1 VVKLNRLIRFSWF
14 GFVIAFALLAAS
26 IQLAAAQ
33 GVGEGVAPDNNVG
46 RWAFLVGTFLPLAA
60 AAVIRQGWR
69 SEVKGGAVFVFSVV
83 AAAGT
88 SYFAGEFERGDFLS
102 AVLIIL
108 VMASITYQTL
118 WKPSGIAPA
127 IEQQTG

>member
-1 VVKLNRLIRFSWF
+1 VRKLKIIRVIWLA
-14 GFVIAFALLAAS
+14 FVLTVGLVATAS
-26 IQLAAAQ
+26 AQ
-33 GVGEGVAPDNNVG
+33 ESAVLPDTNVG

-60 AAVIRQGWR
+60 AAVIRQRWR
-69 SEVKGGAVFVFSVV
+69 SEVKGGAVFVFSVL

-102 AVLIIL
+102 AALIIL

>member
-1 VVKLNRLIRFSWF
+1 VRKLKIIRIFWLA
-14 GFVIAFALLAAS
+14 FVLTIGLVATAS
-26 IQLAAAQ
+26 AQ
-33 GVGEGVAPDNNVG
+33 ESAVLPDTNVG

-60 AAVIRQGWR
+60 AAVIRQRWR
-69 SEVKGGAVFVFSVV
+69 SEVKGGAIFVFSMI

-88 SYFAGEFERGDFLS
+88 AHFAGEFQRGDVLS
-102 AVLIIL
+102 AALIIL

>member
-1 VVKLNRLIRFSWF
+1 VRKLKIIRIFWLA
-14 GFVIAFALLAAS
+14 FVLTIGLVATAS
-26 IQLAAAQ
+26 AQ
-33 GVGEGVAPDNNVG
+33 ETAVLPDTNVG

-60 AAVIRQGWR
+60 AAVIRQRWR
-69 SEVKGGAVFVFSVV
+69 SEVKGGAVFVFSVL

-102 AVLIIL
+102 AALIIL

>member
-1 VVKLNRLIRFSWF
+1 VRKLKIIRIFWLA
-14 GFVIAFALLAAS
+14 FVLTIGLVATAS
-26 IQLAAAQ
+26 AQ
-33 GVGEGVAPDNNVG
+33 ESAVLPDTNVG

-60 AAVIRQGWR
+60 AAVIRQRWR
-69 SEVKGGAVFVFSVV
+69 SEVKGGAVFVFSLI

-88 SYFAGEFERGDFLS
+88 AHFAGELHRGDFLS
-102 AVLIIL
+102 AALIIL

>member
-1 VVKLNRLIRFSWF
+1 VDKLKIIRSIWLA
-14 GFVIAFALLAAS
+14 FVLTVGLVATAS
-26 IQLAAAQ
+26 AQ
-33 GVGEGVAPDNNVG
+33 ESAVLPDTNVG

-60 AAVIRQGWR
+60 AAVIRQRWR
-69 SEVKGGAVFVFSVV
+69 SEVKGGAVFVFSVL

-102 AVLIIL
+102 AALIIL